1 MALTENKKIYHFL
14 HDQKFNDWV
23 LKPTRELEDYWNNYI
38 QLNPAE
44 KDDIGEARALLI
56 GMVQKVKGL
65 KEKDVDHLWTR
76 IETTIRSKR
85 KKPVLS
91 LWWIAAASIVIVIGF
106 TGWFFQQYI
115 LNSDPVVDY
124 SSVVRE
130 VPVSNDVTLFLS
142 DSTRETFT
150 SNDVEIKYDPDGVIV
165 TGTGKIL
172 SNVENKSKQEE
183 QLNQLVVPFGK
194 HSSITLS
201 DGTKLWLNSGSRAIY
216 PVAFNKKYREIFIE
230 GEAYLE
236 VAGNASQPFYVKT
249 EKIEVKVLGTKF
261 NVSAYPDDTQASVVL
276 VEGSVEAVAGKKNFE
291 IKPNQVFKLE
301 KQTGETSLR
310 NTNVMEYISWK
321 DGWLLCNK
329 EPIGEIA
336 VKLSRYYNI
345 AIEVSDDK
353 VKQLTLSGK
362 LDFKN
367 TCEDVLN
374 TIVLTAPVKYE
385 INEEVIKL
393 SMK

>member
-14 HDQKFNDWV
+14 HDQKFIDWV

-44 KDDIGEARALLI
+44 KGDIEEARALLI

-65 KEKDVDHLWTR
+65 KEKEVDHLWNR

-91 LWWIAAASIVIVIGF
+91 LWWLAAASIVIVIGL

-115 LNSDPVVDY
+115 LNGDPVVDY
-124 SSVVRE
+124 SAVARE

-150 SNDVEIKYDPDGVIV
+150 SNDVEIKYDQSGVIV

-172 SNVENKSKQEE
+172 SDIENKSKQEE

-261 NVSAYPDDTQASVVL
+261 NVSAYPDDTQTSVVL

-345 AIEVSDDK
+345 VIEVSDDK

-385 INEEVIKL
+385 INDGVIKL